1 MGKVVNGMYLDYLLF
16 NAIPFYCFSIFAP
29 FCLFGG
35 AELGGGGGGG
45 ASTCWGGLW
54 LYFKANDDVTHVSD
68 VTKQFFFLY
77 SMIFN
82 TDQGIHAC

>member
-1 MGKVVNGMYLDYLLF
+1 MQYLFTLF
-16 NAIPFYCFSIFAP
+16 
-29 FCLFGG
+29 LFLPHFVS
-35 AELGGGGGGG
+35 LGEGN
-45 ASTCWGGLW
+45 WGGHPRAGEACG
-54 LYFKANDDVTHVSD
+54 YTSKANDVTHVSD